1 MNNYN
6 IEPISYAGT
15 STGQLHEDSDLL
27 EFYYSNKN
35 WDLLDSKLSEIINSN
50 DFSRMRFVLV
60 IFKSFKN
67 DPRFKHVLEKILH
80 NIENKLGQKLY

>member
-1 MNNYN
+1 MNNY
-6 IEPISYAGT
+6 ITKQQPYAGT

-35 WDLLDSKLSEIINSN
+35 WDLLDSKLSEIIKSD

-67 DPRFKHVLEKILH
+67 DPRFKHVLEKILYRV
-80 NIENKLGQKLY
+80 EDKLGQKLY